1 MGIRKL
7 SSLGVVERIAELID
21 IGSYERVWNS
31 EYSINVIY
39 YYYFG

>member
-7 SSLGVVERIAELID
+7 SSLGVETITELID

-39 YYYFG
+39 YYYFR